1 MAALV
6 STASSLLSSSITPN
20 TAQQYSRVWNQ
31 FKLFVSNTL
40 HVPFLPASQS
50 TIALFISH
58 LVSPPRMSA
67 PSTVTSSISAIAYYH
82 KMAGYEDPTSTFFIR
97 KLLKGLAHSRSGFD
111 KRIPITPS
119 ILEALLS
126 AIPSVC
132 QSRYKQALYS
142 AMFGI
147 MFGAFLRI
155 GEVTSSPHNLHFHQ
169 VQLSEKSVTIT
180 FHTYKHHDPSQP
192 VSLSLPIAPGSPACP
207 VHLITRYI
215 SLRGR
220 IQGPLFCDQDN
231 SPILSGTFR
240 EVLMQV
246 KRSAAMH
253 KLHITPHSFRIG
265 AATFAATQGY
275 TAQQI
280 QAMGRWKSSAF
291 QRYVRVSSIQ
301 LPHALT
307 N

>member
-58 LVSPPRMSA
+58 LVSPPRMAA

-169 VQLSEKSVTIT
+169 VQLSEKS
-180 FHTYKHHDPSQP
+180 
-192 VSLSLPIAPGSPACP
+192 
-207 VHLITRYI
+207 
-215 SLRGR
+215 
-220 IQGPLFCDQDN
+220 DN
-231 SPILSGTFR
+231 
-240 EVLMQV
+240 
-246 KRSAAMH
+246 
-253 KLHITPHSFRIG
+253 
-265 AATFAATQGY
+265 Y
-275 TAQQI
+275 
-280 QAMGRWKSSAF
+280 
-291 QRYVRVSSIQ
+291 
-301 LPHALT
+301 LPHLQTPRPQPASQSQLT
-307 N
+307 NCAGFPCLPGAPHHSLYFP